1 MMSLTTKQI
10 LALQSL
16 KGFGKVTINRII
28 ESSVKW
34 SSIYDEKSFYDF
46 LQAYFTRNKVRATCP
61 TFAEFARAIDYA
73 ENVLSKSSEK
83 GISVFSKFDSSYPP
97 QLLET
102 VDETGKSDIPLVIHC
117 RGNLEALK
125 MPGIAIIGTREPT
138 ESGSKSATY
147 FASQFAKLGFNIV
160 SGLAIGCDSYAHMGA
175 LQSDGVTT
183 AVLAGGLDLI
193 YPKEN
198 QGLSDMILS
207 NNGLLLSENP
217 IGVVTNKF
225 NLVARDR
232 IQSALSKVTIVI
244 QTSVK
249 GGTMHAANTTLL
261 AGKRLWVVDYKNP
274 NESNCDGNHLLL
286 TKGAR
291 SISSKNLEAEYKSLL
306 NETRRTT
313 CTSKV

>member
-1 MMSLTTKQI
+1 MMSLTPKQI
-10 LALQSL
+10 LTLQSL
-16 KGFGKVTINRII
+16 KGFGKVTINKIL
-28 ESSVKW
+28 ESSDKW
-34 SSIYDEKSFYDF
+34 SSADDDKSFYEF
-46 LQAYFTRNKVRATCP
+46 LQVYFTRNKVRVTCP
-61 TFAEFARAIDYA
+61 TFAEFTQAIDFA
-73 ENVLSKSSEK
+73 ENILSKSSEK
-83 GISVFSKFDSSYPP
+83 GISLISRFDSSYPQ

-102 VDETGKSDIPLVIHC
+102 FDETGKSDIPLIIYC
-117 RGNLEALK
+117 KGNLDALK
-125 MPGIAIIGTREPT
+125 MPGIAVIGTREPT
-138 ESGSKSATY
+138 DSGSKASTF
-147 FASQFAKLGFNIV
+147 FASEFAKLGFNIV
-160 SGLAIGCDSYAHMGA
+160 SGLAVGCDSYAHMGA
-175 LQSDGVTT
+175 LKSDGVTT

-193 YPKEN
+193 YPKVN
-198 QGLSDMILS
+198 QGLADEILS

-232 IQSALSKVTIVI
+232 IQSALSRATIVI
-244 QTSVK
+244 QTGVR

-261 AGKRLWVVDYKNP
+261 AGKCLWVVDYKNP

-306 NETRRTT
+306 NEIQRTT